1 MAKKSAQDRI
11 EALKQQLAAKK
22 ATLERLQAKQSA
34 AARKAD
40 ARRKIIVGGAV
51 LAHAEHDPAF
61 AKVLKAALQKAVT
74 RDKDREAV
82 SDLLE

>member
-22 ATLERLQAKQSA
+22 ATLERLQAKQSV

-51 LAHAEHDPAF
+51 LAHAEHDAAF
-61 AKVLKAALQKAVT
+61 AKALKAALQKAVT
-74 RDKDREAV
+74 REKDREAV